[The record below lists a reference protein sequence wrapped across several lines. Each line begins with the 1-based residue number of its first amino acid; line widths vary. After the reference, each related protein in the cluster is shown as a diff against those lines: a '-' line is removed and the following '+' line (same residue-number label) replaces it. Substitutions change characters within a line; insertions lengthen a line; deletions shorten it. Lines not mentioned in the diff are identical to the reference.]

1 MRYFPVTVAGWL
13 LSGWLLFCLA
23 PESAWAQKLECK
35 PCSHSFGKIE
45 TGKSSSYSIELLN
58 AGSKALTIRSVSKQG
73 AAAFS
78 LVDLSL
84 PMKIQAG
91 ETVKL
96 TIAFAPEAPGDKA
109 GTFSLWS
116 SAKDAD
122 RLLVLHVSGIAEGD
136 VNPRAHLGISPAS
149 LNFGSVNVGSSAS
162 LKASLAASNGP
173 VTISSD
179 RATSSEFAILG
190 LELPVTIP
198 AGKSI
203 PVTIRFTP
211 NGSGTDPA
219 KVGFISTAA
228 DSPTLEAVSGT
239 GIAQGS
245 FSVYL
250 SWTGDG
256 TAVGYN
262 VLRGTAKTGP
272 FHEINTALDS
282 STDYTDSTVAVG
294 STYYYVTTAVNAQGE
309 QSPHSNVTEA
319 VIPNQ

>member
-1 MRYFPVTVAGWL
+1 MRHFPVVVAGWL
-13 LSGWLLFCLA
+13 LCCCVPASV
-23 PESAWAQKLECK
+23 WAQKLECK

-45 TGKSSSYSIELLN
+45 IGKSASYSIKLHN
-58 AGSKALTIRSVSKQG
+58 AGSKTLTIRSVSKQG
-73 AAAFS
+73 PAAFS

-84 PMKIQAG
+84 PMKIKAG
-91 ETVKL
+91 ESVHL
-96 TIAFAPEAPGDKA
+96 TIAFAPEAMGDKTGSFA
-109 GTFSLWS
+109 LGSTAEDS
-116 SAKDAD
+116 
-122 RLLVLHVSGIAEGD
+122 RLVLHVSGAAERSAS
-136 VNPRAHLGISPAS
+136 PHLGVSPAT
-149 LNFGSVNVGSSAS
+149 LDFGNVTVGSSAS
-162 LKASLAASNGP
+162 LRATLTASNGP

-190 LELPVTIP
+190 LKLPLTIP
-198 AGKSI
+198 SGKSI

-228 DSPTLEAVSGT
+228 DSPTLEPVTGT
-239 GIAQGS
+239 GVARGS

-250 SWTGDG
+250 SWTGDA

-262 VLRGTAKTGP
+262 VLRAKAKSGP
-272 FHEINTALDS
+272 FHAINTALES
-282 STDYTDSTVAVG
+282 STDYTDSTVVAG
-294 STYYYVTTAVNAQGE
+294 ATYYYVTTAVNARGE

>member
-1 MRYFPVTVAGWL
+1 V
-13 LSGWLLFCLA
+13 
-23 PESAWAQKLECK
+23 WAQKLECK

-45 TGKSSSYSIELLN
+45 IGKSTSYSIELLN
-58 AGSKALTIRSVSKQG
+58 AGSKALTIRSVSKQ
-73 AAAFS
+73 APAAFS

-84 PMKIQAG
+84 PMKIKAG
-91 ETVKL
+91 ESVHLTV
-96 TIAFAPEAPGDKA
+96 AFAPEGPGDKT
-109 GTFSLWS
+109 GIFELS
-116 SAKDAD
+116 STAED
-122 RLLVLHVSGIAEGD
+122 RRLVLHVSGVAERGAS
-136 VNPRAHLGISPAS
+136 PHLGISPAT
-149 LNFGSVNVGSSAS
+149 LDFGNVTVGSSAS
-162 LKASLAASNGP
+162 LQATLTASNGP

-179 RATSSEFAILG
+179 RATSSEFAIRG
-190 LELPVTIP
+190 LKLPLTIP

-228 DSPTLEAVSGT
+228 DSPTLEPVTGT
-239 GIAQGS
+239 GVAHGS

-250 SWTGDG
+250 SWTGDA

-262 VLRGTAKTGP
+262 VFRGKAKAGP
-272 FHEINTALDS
+272 FHAINTALES
-282 STDYTDSTVAVG
+282 STDYTDSTVVAG
-294 STYYYVTTAVNAQGE
+294 ATYYYVTTAVNARGE